1 MLKSRELHKLWSQL
15 QQSKQPQFLDE
26 IRIDGIRGIHG
37 LKVTFDYPVCV
48 LAGINASGKSTV
60 LFAAACAYKAP
71 GAGSKSYA
79 PSTLFPD
86 YRPKMGERSDVR
98 PECSIEYEYRT
109 PEGRRSMKWSR
120 EKDQNQSRKKDQN
133 RNRKKRWN
141 RSYFGRKDAN
151 QPERGVYLRTLS
163 NLSNPSEVR
172 SVLQMSQLKQAPSE
186 DKLTAVQIDLA
197 QRMLPFNYKEVVH
210 LSSGNKNLLFATQ
223 KDGASY
229 SEFHMAAGERVSLHL
244 AQEIAQVREA
254 LILIDEVDTGLHP
267 WAQEI
272 LMIQLQRLALRNNLQ
287 IIVTSHSDIVLNSV
301 PSNARIFLDRDDS
314 NRIVVSDSYRDV
326 IQDVLYRRSGDVLHL
341 LCEDDS
347 AEAILQGIMDELF
360 PRTKFRRGQLRI
372 GRNTGAQEF
381 PSHAKAFRRF
391 GMLSNFVFIL
401 DGDQRNTGVEEKIR
415 NAAKIRSEAE
425 EWDGPIF
432 FLPSDDAPE
441 IWIWNCL
448 ERNREAWA
456 APLGADTTALRD
468 SMEKQNATYDS
479 ASDTKG
485 QIAKYKLKNFSES
498 LHKTTAD
505 VCRIVAREEAR
516 RDDSEIQPLIND
528 LRDFLREWRSR
539 TD

>member
-1 MLKSRELHKLWSQL
+1 MLKIRERHRLWSQL
-15 QQSKQPQFLDE
+15 QQSKQPHFLDE
-26 IRIDGIRGIHG
+26 IRIGGIRGIHG
-37 LKVTFDYPVCV
+37 LKVAFRYPVCV

-60 LFAAACAYKAP
+60 LFAAACAYRVP
-71 GAGSKSYA
+71 GAGPKDYV

-86 YRPKMGERSDVR
+86 YRPKTGERSDER
-98 PECSIEYEYRT
+98 PEGHIEYEYRT

-120 EKDQNQSRKKDQN
+120 KKG
-133 RNRKKRWN
+133 WN
-141 RSYFGRKDAN
+141 RSYFGRKGAS
-151 QPERGVYLRTLS
+151 QPERSVYLRTLS

-172 SVLQMSQLKQAPSE
+172 SVLQMSHLKKPPSE
-186 DKLTAVQIDLA
+186 NLLTAVQIDLA
-197 QRMLPFNYKEVVH
+197 QQMLPFNYKEVVR
-210 LSSGNKNLLFATQ
+210 LSSGKKNLLFATQ
-223 KDGASY
+223 KGGAFY

-287 IIVTSHSDIVLNSV
+287 IVVTSHSGIVLNSV
-301 PSNARIFLDRDDS
+301 PSNARIFLDRDE
-314 NRIVVSDSYRDV
+314 NNQIVVRDSYRDI
-326 IQDVLYRRSGDVLHL
+326 IQGVLYGRSGDVLNL
-341 LCEDDS
+341 LCEDAS
-347 AEAILQGIMDELF
+347 AEGILQGIMDVLS
-360 PRTKFRRGQLRI
+360 PDTGFRREQIRI

-401 DGDQRNTGVEEKIR
+401 DGDQKNTGVE
-415 NAAKIRSEAE
+415 AKIRREAE

-432 FLPSDDAPE
+432 FLPGDDAPE
-441 IWIWNCL
+441 VWIWDCL

-456 APLGADTTALRD
+456 APLGADRTALRD
-468 SMEKQNATYDS
+468 SMEKQNAAYDS
-479 ASDTKG
+479 ASDTKS

-498 LHKTTAD
+498 LGQTTAD
-505 VCRIVAREEAR
+505 VCRTVAREEAR
-516 RDDSEIQPLIND
+516 RDESEIQPLIND